1 MLYPDELRALKWSGR
16 RDLNPR
22 HPAPKAGALPD
33 CATPRYPSQ
42 GQSADNT
49 RSYHEGQYPLA
60 YNFYLLISLNS
71 NLDLFQTFS
80 QFIALCKHLSVCLSV
95 ITDSYLCTI

>member
-49 RSYHEGQYPLA
+49 RCYHEGQYPLA
-60 YNFYLLISLNS
+60 YNFYLLI
-71 NLDLFQTFS
+71 
-80 QFIALCKHLSVCLSV
+80 FIDIVL
-95 ITDSYLCTI
+95 IPI

>member
-60 YNFYLLISLNS
+60 FNFYFYFAQRFILN
-71 NLDLFQTFS
+71 FFHTVIK
-80 QFIALCKHLSVCLSV
+80 FIALSKYYLA
-95 ITDSYLCTI
+95 DSELLN